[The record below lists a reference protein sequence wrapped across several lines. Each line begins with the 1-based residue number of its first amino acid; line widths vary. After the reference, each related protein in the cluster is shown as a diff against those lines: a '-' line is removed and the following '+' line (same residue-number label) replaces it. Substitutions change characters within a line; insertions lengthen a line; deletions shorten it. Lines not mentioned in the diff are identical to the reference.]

1 MENENNFYSNIDF
14 YQKLFELNDQEKEMM
29 INLSKKIMN
38 LRPIREQEDLGNP
51 LIQECIF
58 KSAVF
63 CIHANKGIFT
73 RCTKEEHEKNI
84 DNYAYKTKSDIQKN
98 FKDFNRLDTVL
109 RYIKEFLNIL
119 SNNDEEMS
127 NYTKLP
133 LEILG
138 IISFNRNIKRKL
150 DEIHNYFF
158 DLTELSF
165 LFKN

>member
-14 YQKLFELNDQEKEMM
+14 YKKLFELNDQEKEMM
-29 INLSKKIMN
+29 INLSQKIMN
-38 LRPIREQEDLGNP
+38 LRSIREQEDLGNP

-138 IISFNRNIKRKL
+138 IISFK
-150 DEIHNYFF
+150 
-158 DLTELSF
+158 F
-165 LFKN
+165 LFVKIFL

>member
-1 MENENNFYSNIDF
+1 MPI
-14 YQKLFELNDQEKEMM
+14 KEY
-29 INLSKKIMN
+29 LPDVLKKNM
-38 LRPIREQEDLGNP
+38 
-51 LIQECIF
+51 
-58 KSAVF
+58 
-63 CIHANKGIFT
+63 
-73 RCTKEEHEKNI
+73 KNI